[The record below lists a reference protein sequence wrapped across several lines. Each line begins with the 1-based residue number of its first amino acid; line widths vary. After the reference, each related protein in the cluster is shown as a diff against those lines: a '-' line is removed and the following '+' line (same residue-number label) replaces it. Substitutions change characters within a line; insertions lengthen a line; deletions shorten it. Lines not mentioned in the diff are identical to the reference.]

1 MWLALAG
8 VLFGIIGGMGMGG
21 GIVLIPVLTLLFG
34 MSQHQAQGLN
44 LLTFF
49 PMAVFAIIAHLRK
62 SALMLRRA
70 LLMAL
75 VGAAGAAGGAWL
87 CSVIEGE
94 GAAAHLW
101 RLLILLGIIRT
112 VELIRSVRNR
122 KKGLASGEKKA

>member
-49 PMAVFAIIAHLRK
+49 PMAVFAIIAHLKKKRIDVK
-62 SALMLRRA
+62 TA

-75 VGAAGAAGGAWL
+75 TGAVGAAGGALL
-87 CSVIEGE
+87 CGIIDGKVLGKIFG
-94 GAAAHLW
+94 GF
-101 RLLILLGIIRT
+101 LILLGIVRT
-112 VELIRSVRNR
+112 VELIKAVR
-122 KKGLASGEKKA
+122 EKKAK

>member
-62 SALMLRRA
+62 KRIDVKTAVLMG
-70 LLMAL
+70 L

-94 GAAAHLW
+94 VLRRIFGGF
-101 RLLILLGIIRT
+101 LILLGIIRT

>member
-62 SALMLRRA
+62 KRIDVKTALI
-70 LLMAL
+70 MAL

-94 GAAAHLW
+94 VLRRIFGGF
-101 RLLILLGIIRT
+101 LILLGIIRT

>member
-21 GIVLIPVLTLLFG
+21 GIVLIPVLTRLFG

-62 SALMLRRA
+62 KRIDVKTA

-94 GAAAHLW
+94 VLRRIFGGF
-101 RLLILLGIIRT
+101 LILLGIIRT

>member
-34 MSQHQAQGLN
+34 ISQHQAQGLN

-62 SALMLRRA
+62 KRIDVKTA

-94 GAAAHLW
+94 VLRRIFGGF
-101 RLLILLGIIRT
+101 LILLGIIRT

>member
-49 PMAVFAIIAHLRK
+49 PMAVCAIIAHLKKKRIDVK
-62 SALMLRRA
+62 TA

-75 VGAAGAAGGAWL
+75 TDAVGAAGGALL
-87 CSVIEGE
+87 CGIIDGKVLGKIFG
-94 GAAAHLW
+94 GF
-101 RLLILLGIIRT
+101 LILLGIVRT
-112 VELIRSVRNR
+112 VELIKAVR
-122 KKGLASGEKKA
+122 EKKAK

>member
-62 SALMLRRA
+62 KRIDVKTA

-94 GAAAHLW
+94 VLRRIFGGF
-101 RLLILLGIIRT
+101 LILLGIIRT